1 MAAPPSCLPKFLSNF
16 TRRAFCAGTLLLPAL
31 ARAETGLGQSLVQAV
46 LGQMAALGDGPVL
59 LNSYLVETGAGADD
73 FDLTQANA
81 AYVYDNA
88 LAGLL
93 LLAAG
98 HKPEA
103 QRIGDALAI
112 AQAHDRKFNDGR
124 LRNGYAAG
132 PMTMPAKL
140 PGFWNT
146 QTNQWDEDP
155 YQVGTD
161 TGPVAWAMLLWAALG
176 MATPAN
182 KAGNFLDEQLRAP
195 LGYYGGF
202 YGFDPTQQKLTWE
215 STEQNLDLAVAF
227 GKLNRPE
234 DSGHAAAFVRAAY
247 DTRAGLFKTGLTPAG
262 KPGAMVAADAG
273 IWPYLAGL
281 GDAASARHAI
291 ATLRHGAGIGFSDAS
306 QGIWLEGTGF
316 AALALQRMNDPLARD
331 FLKTVAANLS
341 PQGYVYATI
350 APVLGTGLKVG
361 PSLRK
366 NLPEQDFNYYR
377 RPSLSAT
384 SWAGLAALGAN
395 PLG

>member
-1 MAAPPSCLPKFLSNF
+1 MA
-16 TRRAFCAGTLLLPAL
+16 LPAL
-31 ARAETGLGQSLVQAV
+31 AWASGNLAQGLVQAV

-59 LNSYLVETGAGADD
+59 LNSYLVNTGPDADD

-103 QRIGDALAI
+103 LQIGHALAL

-124 LRNGYAAG
+124 LRNSYAAG
-132 PMTMPAKL
+132 PMATPAKL

-146 QTNQWDEDP
+146 KTNQWDEDP

-176 MATPAN
+176 MDKPAN
-182 KAGNFLDEQLRAP
+182 EAGNFLDEQLRAP
-195 LGYYGGF
+195 RGYFGGF
-202 YGFDPTQQKLTWE
+202 YGYDSNQQKLTWE

-227 GKLNRPE
+227 MKLGRAE
-234 DSGHAAAFVRAAY
+234 DAAHARAFVKAAY
-247 DTRAGLFKTGLTPAG
+247 DTKSGVFKTGLAVNG

-281 GDAASARHAI
+281 GDAASAQRAI
-291 ATLRHGAGIGFSDAS
+291 AVLRHGAGIGFSDAS
-306 QGIWLEGTGF
+306 SGIWLEGTAF
-316 AALALQRMNDPLARD
+316 AALALKRMHNPLAAA
-331 FLKTVAANLS
+331 FLQTVSANLS
-341 PQGYVYATI
+341 PQGYVFATVE
-350 APVLGTGLKVG
+350 PMLSTGLKVG
-361 PSLRK
+361 PSLQRGV
-366 NLPEQDFNYYR
+366 PEQAFNYYR

-384 SWAGLAALGAN
+384 SWAGLAALGVN

>member
-1 MAAPPSCLPKFLSNF
+1 MIKL
-16 TRRAFCAGTLLLPAL
+16 TRRRFGIGALLLPAI
-31 ARAETGLGQSLVQAV
+31 ARAQASLADGFVRAI

-59 LNSYLVETGAGADD
+59 LNSYLVDTGPRADD

-103 QRIGDALAI
+103 RRIGQALAT
-112 AQAHDRKFNDGR
+112 AQAHDRKFSDGR

-132 PMTMPAKL
+132 AMAVPAKL
-140 PGFWNT
+140 PGFWNPK
-146 QTNQWDEDP
+146 TNQWDEDP

-176 MATPAN
+176 MDKPAN

-202 YGFDPTQQKLTWE
+202 YGYDQNQQKLTWE
-215 STEQNLDLAVAF
+215 STEQNLDLTVAF
-227 GKLNRPE
+227 EKLGRGE
-234 DSGHAAAFVRAAY
+234 DSAHAKAFVKSAY
-247 DTRAGLFKTGLTPAG
+247 DARAGLFKTGLAADG

-273 IWPYLAGL
+273 IWPYLAGV
-281 GDAASARHAI
+281 GDAASAVHAI
-291 ATLRHGAGIGFSDAS
+291 ATLRHGAGVGFSSAS
-306 QGIWLEGTGF
+306 QGIWLEGTAF
-316 AALALQRMNDPLARD
+316 AALALKRMKNPLAEA
-331 FLKTVAANLS
+331 FSGTVSANIS
-341 PQGYVYATI
+341 PQGYVYA
-350 APVLGTGLKVG
+350 AVQPVLSTGLKIG
-361 PSLRK
+361 PSLQK
-366 NLPEQDFNYYR
+366 GVPEQAFNYYR

-395 PLG
+395 PLA

>member
-1 MAAPPSCLPKFLSNF
+1 MTSL
-16 TRRAFCAGTLLLPAL
+16 TRRAFTAGALALPAL
-31 ARAETGLGQSLVQAV
+31 ARAQTSLAGGFVQAI

-59 LNSYLVETGAGADD
+59 LNSYLVNTGPGADA
-73 FDLTQANA
+73 FDLTQGNA

-103 QRIGDALAI
+103 LRIGHALTI
-112 AQAHDRKFNDGR
+112 AQAHDRKFTDGR

-132 PMTMPAKL
+132 PMTIPAKL
-140 PGFWNT
+140 PGFWN
-146 QTNQWDEDP
+146 QKTNQWDEDP

-176 MATPAN
+176 MTTPAN

-195 LGYYGGF
+195 MGYYGGF
-202 YGFDPTQQKLTWE
+202 YGYDPSQQKLTWE

-227 GKLNRPE
+227 KKLGRAE
-234 DSGHAAAFVRAAY
+234 DSGHAAAFVHAAY
-247 DTRAGLFKTGLTPAG
+247 DAQAGLFKTGLTPSG

-281 GDAASARHAI
+281 GDAASAANAI
-291 ATLRHGAGIGFSDAS
+291 KALRHGAGIGFSSAG

-316 AALALQRMNDPLARD
+316 AALALKRMKNPLAEI
-331 FLKTVAANLS
+331 FLQTISANIS
-341 PQGYVYATI
+341 PQGYVYATVS
-350 APVLGTGLKVG
+350 PMLSTGLTVG
-361 PSLRK
+361 PALQK
-366 NLPEQDFNYYR
+366 NVPVQPFNYYR

-384 SWAGLAALGAN
+384 SWAGLAALEVN
-395 PLG
+395 PLS

>member
-1 MAAPPSCLPKFLSNF
+1 MALP
-16 TRRAFCAGTLLLPAL
+16 TL
-31 ARAETGLGQSLVQAV
+31 ARAAGDLAPAMAQSLAQAV

-59 LNSYLVETGAGADD
+59 LNSYLVNTGPDADD

-103 QRIGDALAI
+103 LRIGQALAL
-112 AQAHDRKFNDGR
+112 AQAHDRKFTDGR

-132 PMTMPAKL
+132 PMAMPAKL
-140 PGFWNT
+140 PGFWNSK
-146 QTNQWDEDP
+146 TNQWDEDP

-176 MATPAN
+176 MDSPAN
-182 KAGNFLDEQLRAP
+182 IAGNFLDEQLRAP
-195 LGYYGGF
+195 MGYFGGF
-202 YGFDPTQQKLTWE
+202 YGYDQSQQKLTWE

-227 GKLNRPE
+227 RKLGRAE
-234 DSGHAAAFVRAAY
+234 DAAHARAFVKAAY
-247 DTRAGLFKTGLTPAG
+247 DAKAALFKTGLTADG
-262 KPGAMVAADAG
+262 APGAMVAADAG

-281 GDAASARHAI
+281 GNAASAQRAI
-291 ATLRHGAGIGFSDAS
+291 AVLRHGAGIGFSNAS
-306 QGIWLEGTGF
+306 QGIWLEGTAF
-316 AALALQRMNDPLARD
+316 AALALKRMNSPLAAT
-331 FLKTVAANLS
+331 FLQTVSANLS
-341 PQGYVYATI
+341 PQGYVYATVQ
-350 APVLGTGLKVG
+350 PVLSTGLKVG
-361 PSLRK
+361 PSLQK
-366 NLPEQDFNYYR
+366 GVPEQAFNYYR

-384 SWAGLAALGAN
+384 SWAGLAALGVN

>member
-1 MAAPPSCLPKFLSNF
+1 MAAPPSCSPKSLSKL
-16 TRRAFCAGTLLLPAL
+16 TRRAFCAGTLLLPAV
-31 ARAETGLGQSLVQAV
+31 ARAQTGLGQSLAQAV

-59 LNSYLVETGAGADD
+59 LNSYLVNTGPGADD

-98 HKPEA
+98 HKAPA
-103 QRIGDALAI
+103 LRIGQALAI

-132 PMTMPAKL
+132 PMAIPAKL
-140 PGFWNT
+140 PGFWNAK
-146 QTNQWDEDP
+146 TNQWDEDP

-176 MATPAN
+176 MTTPAN
-182 KAGNFLDEQLRAP
+182 KAGNFLDETLRAP
-195 LGYYGGF
+195 LGYYGGL
-202 YGFDPTQQKLTWE
+202 YGYDPSQQKLTWE

-227 GKLNRPE
+227 RKLGRAE
-234 DSGHAAAFVRAAY
+234 DSGHAAAFVHAAY
-247 DTRAGLFKTGLTPAG
+247 DAEAGLFKTGLAPDG
-262 KPGAMVAADAG
+262 KPGAMLAADAG

-281 GDAASARHAI
+281 GDAASAQRAI
-291 ATLRHGAGIGFSDAS
+291 AALRHGAGIGFSDAS
-306 QGIWLEGTGF
+306 KGIWLEGTAF
-316 AALALQRMNDPLARD
+316 AALALARMQDPLAQD
-331 FLKTVAANLS
+331 FLNTASENLS
-341 PQGYVYATI
+341 PQGYVYATV
-350 APVLGTGLKVG
+350 APVLSTGLTVG
-361 PSLRK
+361 PSLQ
-366 NLPEQDFNYYR
+366 NGVPEQAFNYYR

-384 SWAGLAALGAN
+384 SWAGLAALGVN

>member
-1 MAAPPSCLPKFLSNF
+1 MVAPPNCSPKSLANL
-16 TRRAFCAGTLLLPAL
+16 TRRAFTAGALLLPAT
-31 ARAETGLGQSLVQAV
+31 ARADATNRFARAI
-46 LGQMAALGDGPVL
+46 LGQMAARGDGPVL
-59 LNSYLVETGAGADD
+59 LNSYLVNTGPDGNA

-103 QRIGDALAI
+103 MRIGQALSL
-112 AQAHDRKFNDGR
+112 AQAHDRTFTDGR

-132 PMTMPAKL
+132 PMATPAKL
-140 PGFWNT
+140 PGFWNKK
-146 QTNQWDEDP
+146 TNQWDEDP

-161 TGPVAWAMLLWAALG
+161 TGPLAWAMLLWAALG
-176 MATPAN
+176 MEKPAN
-182 KAGNFLDEQLRAP
+182 KAGDFLNEQLRAP

-202 YGFDPTQQKLTWE
+202 YGFDTSQQKLTWQ

-227 GKLNRPE
+227 KKLGRTA
-234 DSGHAAAFVRAAY
+234 DARHAAAFVHAAY
-247 DTRAGLFKTGLTPAG
+247 DAPAGLFKTGLTPQG

-281 GDAASARHAI
+281 GDAASAMNAVK
-291 ATLRHGAGIGFSDAS
+291 ALRHGAGIGFSSAS
-306 QGIWLEGTGF
+306 QGIWLEGTAF
-316 AALALQRMNDPLARD
+316 AALALKRMKNPLAET
-331 FLKTVAANLS
+331 FLQTVSANIA
-341 PQGYVYATI
+341 PQGYVYATVS
-350 APVLGTGLKVG
+350 PMLSTGLTVG
-361 PSLRK
+361 PALQT
-366 NLPEQDFNYYR
+366 NTPAQNFNYYR

-384 SWAGLAALGAN
+384 SWAGLAALGAD
-395 PLG
+395 PLS